1 MDVKLKSGTVIT
13 ATHDGV
19 CIGKMDDTTIFTD
32 TSISGNVILDIDG
45 NKLYFPKNHKFSGC
59 GFKEDMFDIIKN

>member
-19 CIGKMDDTTIFTD
+19 CIGKMDDT
-32 TSISGNVILDIDG
+32 
-45 NKLYFPKNHKFSGC
+45 
-59 GFKEDMFDIIKN
+59 IIVNGSFFIRNIRRNYIIQGRIMQWEIHIRTVKYRTTQQS